1 MEYDELLATVQAL
14 RARRFTP
21 GEIARVLGVSKGD
34 AARLVPI
41 VAGERDSQ
49 ATASGPGNATDRLL
63 ARQACAWV
71 SPGWRHGLRIDGHA
85 DWPDDAGAP
94 TQASD
99 SGVACVLVAA
109 LDRRGTQSVC
119 GYLIDTWCMGV
130 KNAIGPK
137 RMRPRELE
145 AFKRQYFGQWR
156 SEGMP
161 VPLELAQHLVLGAV
175 DYARSLGFEAH
186 PDFRRARRALGSWD
200 GPSAITFGMNGKPL
214 YVNGPYEDPQRVLAT
229 LERSVGRDGF
239 HYIVSLGHS
248 DGLGDGYRYTAT
260 LTDLD
265 GLGDAA

>member
-34 AARLVPI
+34 ASRLVRI
-41 VAGERDSQ
+41 VACERDSQ
-49 ATASGPGNATDRLL
+49 ATATGPGNATDRLL
-63 ARQACAWV
+63 SSQALAWV
-71 SPGWRHGLRIDGHA
+71 SPGWRHGLRIDGHD

-145 AFKRQYFGQWR
+145 AFKRQYFGPWR

-239 HYIVSLGHS
+239 HYSVSLGHS
-248 DGLGDGYRYTAT
+248 AGLGDGYGYTAT
-260 LTDLD
+260 VTDLD